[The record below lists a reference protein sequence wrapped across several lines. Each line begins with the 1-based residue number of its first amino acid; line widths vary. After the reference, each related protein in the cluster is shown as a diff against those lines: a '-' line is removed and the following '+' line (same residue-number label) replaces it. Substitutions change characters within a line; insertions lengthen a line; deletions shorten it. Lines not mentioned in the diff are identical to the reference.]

1 MEEEEEEHEEQDYE
15 QEEAEEVCNMKK
27 TDHEKEEGEEE
38 GSLARSLY
46 SKKNISIYYVQTIFL
61 SLSLS
66 HVFFYP
72 NHHVLGLRSGETVP
86 RFPASSL
93 PCLNHHLHAHTPH
106 AVRDPIG
113 SST

>member
-1 MEEEEEEHEEQDYE
+1 MQYEEDGPREEGGGGGGISREIPLF
-15 QEEAEEVCNMKK
+15 KK
-27 TDHEKEEGEEE
+27 T
-38 GSLARSLY
+38 SLY
-46 SKKNISIYYVQTIFL
+46 IMYRSFFSL

-93 PCLNHHLHAHTPH
+93 PCLHHHLHAHTPH

>member
-27 TDHEKEEGEEE
+27 TDHEKREGEE

-46 SKKNISIYYVQTIFL
+46 SKKHLYILCTDHFSP

-72 NHHVLGLRSGETVP
+72 NHHVLGLRSGERVP

>member
-27 TDHEKEEGEEE
+27 TDHEKREGEEE

-46 SKKNISIYYVQTIFL
+46 SKKHLYILCTDHF

-66 HVFFYP
+66 RMCSFIPTIMCWVF
-72 NHHVLGLRSGETVP
+72 VLER
-86 RFPASSL
+86 RCRAFL
-93 PCLNHHLHAHTPH
+93 PPPSP
-106 AVRDPIG
+106 V
-113 SST
+113 